1 MLTFTE
7 ENYLKIL
14 LKINLIEPKKHQINS
29 SDVAIKLNVKP
40 ATVNDMLKKLREK
53 KLINFEKYGKVTL
66 TIRGRKCALKVL
78 RKHRLWETFLH
89 EKLNFS
95 LDEIH
100 EVAEQLEHIKSDK
113 LIDKLDDFLGFPKY
127 DPHGEIIPD
136 SMGKLVQ
143 LK

>member
-66 TIRGRKCALKVL
+66 TNRGRKCALKVL

-113 LIDKLDDFLGFPKY
+113 LIDKLDDFLGYPKY
-127 DPHGEIIPD
+127 DPHGEGIPD
-136 SMGKLVQ
+136 SMGKLV
-143 LK
+143 